1 MRSALAPLI
10 LAWLMVH
17 AALLG
22 IFLVL
27 KFLGAKMLFVVL
39 LLANALWLLARR
51 QQPKFLSPPSMV

>member
-1 MRSALAPLI
+1 MRSVLAPLL

-27 KFLGAKMLFVVL
+27 KFLGAKMLFAVL
-39 LLANALWLLARR
+39 LLATALWLLTRR
-51 QQPKFLSPPSMV
+51 QQPKLLSPSSII

>member
-1 MRSALAPLI
+1 MRSTLAPLI

-27 KFLGAKMLFVVL
+27 KFLGAKMLFAVL
-39 LLANALWLLARR
+39 LLATALWLLARR